1 MFIIYLIYS
10 DWVWEYLKNVLLLLN
25 SIEWLGFGLM
35 NVNKR

>member
-10 DWVWEYLKNVLLLLN
+10 DGVWEYLKNVLLLLN